1 LLFLSRFPASAGG
14 TRFAFRAMLKKT
26 LIVVGMGCLPFVLA
40 APSLAQK
47 AGGGGRAAKVGVA
60 TIKTEVLA
68 NLSDVQ
74 ARIVAAPSDAVTATT
89 NAIIELQDFRLGE
102 MVKPGALIA
111 RQDRSKLVLKRTQVR
126 TKLAEVRVLLA
137 DSEADIKGEKA
148 LLDVV
153 RAQADLLAGKA
164 GRARELV
171 ANNALPVDA
180 AETALNASL
189 TANAQVLSRE
199 STIARKTAK
208 MRITRDSLA
217 LLEAELAQLDDDIEA
232 TELRA
237 PSAGQIVYLA
247 DYRRGYAREG
257 EVVAKIMDLSR
268 FEVEAEIPVT
278 ILPYLG
284 QASAVKGRALDGT
297 AVEVAFRVALPQQN
311 LRTATRTI
319 RFEPVNSLPKVLRAA
334 NAVIVLQVPIS
345 SPAPQVIVPKDAVLP
360 ITGGHMVYV
369 AEGDKAKRQ
378 IVQLG
383 SAVKNGF
390 IVLKGLSA
398 GQKVVIRGNE
408 QLSDGKTISVGDS
421 GRGKSPDGK
430 KWGGKKPENGKS
442 GTPKAATGGVAN

>member
-1 LLFLSRFPASAGG
+1 
-14 TRFAFRAMLKKT
+14 
-26 LIVVGMGCLPFVLA
+26 
-40 APSLAQK
+40 
-47 AGGGGRAAKVGVA
+47 
-60 TIKTEVLA
+60 
-68 NLSDVQ
+68 
-74 ARIVAAPSDAVTATT
+74 
-89 NAIIELQDFRLGE
+89 
-102 MVKPGALIA
+102 
-111 RQDRSKLVLKRTQVR
+111 
-126 TKLAEVRVLLA
+126 
-137 DSEADIKGEKA
+137 
-148 LLDVV
+148 
-153 RAQADLLAGKA
+153 
-164 GRARELV
+164 
-171 ANNALPVDA
+171 
-180 AETALNASL
+180 
-189 TANAQVLSRE
+189 
-199 STIARKTAK
+199 
-208 MRITRDSLA
+208 
-217 LLEAELAQLDDDIEA
+217 
-232 TELRA
+232 
-237 PSAGQIVYLA
+237 
-247 DYRRGYAREG
+247 
-257 EVVAKIMDLSR
+257 
-268 FEVEAEIPVT
+268 
-278 ILPYLG
+278 PYLG

-408 QLSDGKTISVGDS
+408 QLSDGKTISVGDG